1 MFRLKK
7 RSRMDYWSC
16 SKFADWIRGTPKP
29 FALEWDAWDAWR
41 DNAKKKNPLRY
52 WAAEELLG
60 YLQDFVN
67 LPMDIYYTIE
77 VYIHNRFIDKTHCL
91 KTGLKAGEY
100 YDLDYR
106 ILHGLFNE
114 LVELVELDFA
124 NRAIWDDEKKKKYK
138 FVKGRCVEAGI
149 DYLNWASSLRY
160 NKDYGLTEGDKGY
173 NELTPQA
180 IAAQKT
186 FELYRWWKNIRPNR
200 INPHDLFSE
209 EKDGKYYF
217 RKIGKLEDSYDKE
230 DTKMLIKL
238 IKIRGSLWT

>member
-1 MFRLKK
+1 
-7 RSRMDYWSC
+7 MDYWSC

-29 FALEWDAWDAWR
+29 YALEWLEWDRWR
-41 DNAKKKNPLRY
+41 DNVRNKNPWRY
-52 WAAEELLG
+52 WAAEKCLDRW
-60 YLQDFVN
+60 QDFIN
-67 LPMDIYYTIE
+67 LPMDIYHTIE
-77 VYIHNRFIDKTHCL
+77 IYIRNRFIDKTHYI

-114 LVELVELDFA
+114 LVELVEIDFA
-124 NRAIWDDEKKKKYK
+124 YRAIWDDEKKKKYK

-160 NKDYGLTEGDKGY
+160 NKDYGLTSVDKGY

-186 FELYRWWKNIRPNR
+186 FELYHWWKNIRPNR

-217 RKIGKLEDSYDKE
+217 RKIGKMEDSYDKE
-230 DTKMLIKL
+230 DTKMLIEL